1 MFLLLIQVAKVQ
13 IEPGAGPPSPA
24 QLKKLLLQQVIS
36 DSGARAIE
44 ELGGALQVLKELDA
58 FINEI

>member
-1 MFLLLIQVAKVQ
+1 MLLHACGCYKCYVMFLLLIQVAKVQ

-36 DSGARAIE
+36 DSGAIE
-44 ELGGALQVLKELDA
+44 
-58 FINEI
+58 